1 MVPPHKWAVGTT
13 FGWEFDFPITTN
25 SAYELKPEPE
35 RKTRKPAKPKATPT
49 CAPKTPKP
57 ATAKTANP
65 KPAKK
70 PKLVHLTAEERKKR
84 VRARAVERRR
94 KLKEQGLC
102 KHCRQPAIPGQT
114 RCSSC
119 AQKHRQAWR
128 PRTSRRSDQGKGV
141 KAPNLQ
147 GWHDHAARD

>member
-94 KLKEQGLC
+94 KLKEQASASIADNLPYPGKPVAHPALRSIA
-102 KHCRQPAIPGQT
+102 KHGDLAHRGGVT
-114 RCSSC
+114 R
-119 AQKHRQAWR
+119 A
-128 PRTSRRSDQGKGV
+128 KG
-141 KAPNLQ
+141 
-147 GWHDHAARD
+147 